1 MSDEKDIKQQEEEN
15 QKKESVENG
24 NEETPQ
30 QEVNSEPTMEDRF
43 NEMND
48 KFLRL
53 HAEFDNFRRRSNKEK
68 LDIIANANA
77 DILKDMLPVLDDF
90 ERAIQNNENVD
101 DLETLKEGFKLIHH
115 KFKHILETNGL
126 KEMKSSGES
135 FDSELHEAIANV
147 PAEKKKEKGKVM
159 DTVEKGY
166 YLNDK
171 VIRYAKVVVGQ

>member
-1 MSDEKDIKQQEEEN
+1 
-15 QKKESVENG
+15 
-24 NEETPQ
+24 
-30 QEVNSEPTMEDRF
+30 
-43 NEMND
+43 MND

-68 LDIIANANA
+68 LDIISNANA
-77 DILKDMLPVLDDF
+77 DILKDMLPVLDDY
-90 ERAIQNNENVD
+90 ERAIENNEKVED
-101 DLETLKEGFKLIHH
+101 TEALKEGFKLIYN

-126 KEMKSSGES
+126 KEMKSSGEA

-147 PAEKKKEKGKVM
+147 PAQKKKEKGKVM

>member
-1 MSDEKDIKQQEEEN
+1 MSDEKDIKEQEEEN
-15 QKKESVENG
+15 NKAGSTENVEDSVQ
-24 NEETPQ
+24 EETS
-30 QEVNSEPTMEDRF
+30 SEPTMEDRF

-48 KFLRL
+48 RFLRL

-77 DILKDMLPVLDDF
+77 DVLKSMLPVLDDY
-90 ERAIQNNENVD
+90 ERAIQNNESVENLD
-101 DLETLKEGFKLIHH
+101 GLKEGFKLIYN
-115 KFKHILETNGL
+115 KFKHILDSNGL
-126 KEMKSSGES
+126 NEMKSSGES

-147 PAEKKKEKGKVM
+147 PAQKKKEKGKVM